1 MSNDLGRVVGRKTI
15 FYLRDEFKRAA
26 DILANAMDPVRAG
39 LFAVLSED
47 EKERKMKEYIDEV
60 EESRRRRRKSTES
73 KDRRGDNNNNN
84 RNSKNSNRERN

>member
-26 DILANAMDPVRAG
+26 DILANAVDPVRAG

-60 EESRRRRRKSTES
+60 EESRRRRKSTES